1 MAEYQNCP
9 SCGNRNR
16 HHVNICIPSHLQINS
31 INGRGIGEFF
41 WMLNLR
47 KQLRLY
53 LMFELEDLLFILC
66 KILECRYEIWMPYIV
81 GRRPCLSILYC
92 SEGIFSNSAPIPT
105 VNKRGGFALL
115 LYSPSWHVGSEAS
128 CAPSALSSILSH
140 SSPWTAAC
148 TLHYSTQFAQ
158 VSGVMVSADHWLS
171 PDSKHISC
179 SPAPAQSSTAVP
191 VYSDS
196 TTLYSL

>member
-1 MAEYQNCP
+1 
-9 SCGNRNR
+9 
-16 HHVNICIPSHLQINS
+16 
-31 INGRGIGEFF
+31 
-41 WMLNLR
+41 
-47 KQLRLY
+47 
-53 LMFELEDLLFILC
+53 
-66 KILECRYEIWMPYIV
+66 MPYIV

-115 LYSPSWHVGSEAS
+115 LYSPSWHVASVAS

-158 VSGVMVSADHWLS
+158 VSGVIVTVVSADCLLILNIS
-171 PDSKHISC
+171 PVPLPLP
-179 SPAPAQSSTAVP
+179 SPVQQCRCIVIVIVLHCTASSLETDACAGTSYS
-191 VYSDS
+191 VYN
-196 TTLYSL
+196 